1 MVDNKFLNEDEKM
14 VLAELLTQPGLKPLF
29 KILEAQVALLEREVI
44 AMDLKPGAE
53 SELYARKARAEGA
66 RRVANKFTVEVE
78 RLRVSL
84 END

>member
-1 MVDNKFLNEDEKM
+1 VVDSKFLNEDEKM

-29 KILEAQVALLEREVI
+29 KILEAQVALLEREVLTF
-44 AMDLKPGAE
+44 DLHPGHEAD
-53 SELYARKARAEGA
+53 LVIRKARAEGA